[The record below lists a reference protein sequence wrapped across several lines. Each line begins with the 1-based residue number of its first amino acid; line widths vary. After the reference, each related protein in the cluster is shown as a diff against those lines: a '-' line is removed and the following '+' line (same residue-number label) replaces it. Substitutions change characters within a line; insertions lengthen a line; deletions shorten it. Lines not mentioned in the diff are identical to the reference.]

1 MRSMDVT
8 TVSVYGNVGRLLR
21 FFCTVTQVLLRA
33 LVKKPWNVA
42 CTDSLAMFL
51 LFLLILFSTAS
62 GSK

>member
-8 TVSVYGNVGRLLR
+8 TGSVYGNVRCLLR
-21 FFCTVTQVLLRA
+21 VFCTVTQVPLRA
-33 LVKKPWNVA
+33 LVKKHWNVA
-42 CTDSLAMFL
+42 CIDPLALFV